1 MFKKIKN
8 IFKLNSKKRWFIVS
22 ALSFLSLLFVSL
34 GSVFLL
40 NNSKTSNIY
49 QNGANIT
56 YTISDSAGEI
66 TDKNRLE
73 ENKDDLIKR
82 LELLYPQ
89 SNYQALIPFIESGTN
104 NSLISNQSLI
114 SVDVTKIYTNE
125 ELLTLKE
132 LITKKTQYSIIEFK
146 NSKQEFIPF
155 NLNNPNFIK
164 LEDIFKDAQ
173 INQNKISLISNGKY
187 PSLFVNGSEYLIIK
201 NVNNLIKEINDNP
214 NLYNSFTSTAPDG
227 DNQSLFK
234 FLFYIQP
241 SGQETEKPIN
251 GILKTKQQGGINSI
265 DYLVSI
271 NKADAYINLDN
282 NSSFALGFEKYLPDQ
297 SSKFYNETYYDL
309 KHSVKAVNYK
319 IISSSFLT
327 ARNGTDVFLF
337 LLIAA
342 GVILSLVAIFLLV
355 NYGLLGFLNIISTA
369 LLIFLTLL
377 MISVFRG
384 DYDPLSILLILAS
397 SIFSLVLNFGF
408 FERIKKEIKNGIKA
422 DKAIFKANKLFFK
435 SSFLTQIIQIVLSL
449 IIFFITPPNLQ
460 IFSGV
465 LLIQSLFSFFISFV
479 GLRWCI
485 RLLAKT
491 VSFENL
497 KPWFIGIWT
506 SPKKLIDIQ
515 ETNEIRISRKNSNP
529 FSRFTV
535 EKNYLKYSKATLI
548 GTIVLLFMSLT
559 SFMIFGLVNQSAL
572 SSFNLSNVDRD
583 RTVLIF
589 NKGNDKPLSR
599 TDAEYVINQ
608 IHESKQFDPN
618 TLEIRRE
625 SANTD
630 GNQFIVFATVN
641 KLPNDLKEFALVLG
655 TQGIEFYR
663 YLLPD
668 SNIQQS
674 LLDSIYIGLASIG
687 VMTVFIL
694 IRYKYPSALSVF
706 LSMIIGIPFFILSF
720 TLLQIPIDIMISPI
734 IIIASIWFIINLCIV
749 INRINEKIKTR
760 NINILEKVDLKKIAV
775 DSIRDKIRELIKIN
789 LLFIFVLLI
798 ATIFVGVL
806 SWTVTIPLILFAL
819 LSFAISIY
827 VLPLIYVQIENFKI
841 QRKRKRI
848 ENNFWDV
855 EVVKEQVFISF
866 NDIK

>member
-1 MFKKIKN
+1 MFKKLKS

-22 ALSFLSLLFVSL
+22 ILSFLSLLFVSL

-56 YTISDSAGEI
+56 YTISDSSGEI

-89 SNYQALIPFIESGTN
+89 SNYQALIPYIESGTN
-104 NSLISNQSLI
+104 NSLIANQSLI
-114 SVDVTKIYTNE
+114 SVDVTKINTND

-146 NSKQEFIPF
+146 NSKQEYIPF
-155 NLNNPNFIK
+155 DLKNPNFIK

-187 PSLFVNGSEYLIIK
+187 PSLFANGSEYLIIK
-201 NVNNLIKEINDNP
+201 NINNLIKEINENQ

-227 DNQSLFK
+227 ANQNLFK

-251 GILKTKQQGGINSI
+251 GILKTKQQGEINSI

-297 SSKFYNETYYDL
+297 SSKFYNETFYDL
-309 KHSVKAVNYK
+309 KHSVKAINYK

-327 ARNGTDVFLF
+327 AKNGTNVFLF

-342 GVILSLVAIFLLV
+342 GVILTLVAIFLLV

-397 SIFSLVLNFGF
+397 SIFSLVFNFGF

-435 SSFLTQIIQIVLSL
+435 SSFLTQIIQIILSL
-449 IIFFITPPNLQ
+449 VIFFITPPNLQ

-506 SPKKLIDIQ
+506 SPKKLVNIQ

-529 FSRFTV
+529 LSRITV
-535 EKNYLKYSKATLI
+535 EKNYLKYSKGTLI
-548 GTIVLLFMSLT
+548 GTIALLFISLIA
-559 SFMIFGLVNQSAL
+559 FMTFGLINSSAL

-599 TDAEYVINQ
+599 TDADYVINQ
-608 IHESKQFDPN
+608 INESKKFDSN
-618 TLEIRRE
+618 TLEIRKE

-630 GNQFIVFATVN
+630 GNQFIVFASVN
-641 KLPNDLKEFALVLG
+641 NLPNDLKDFALVLA

-663 YLLPD
+663 YILPD

-674 LLDSIYIGLASIG
+674 ILDSIYIGLAAIG

-720 TLLQIPIDIMISPI
+720 ILFQIPINMMFSPI
-734 IIIASIWFIINLCIV
+734 IIIASIWFIINLCTI
-749 INRINEKIKTR
+749 INRINEKIKTK

-789 LLFIFVLLI
+789 LLFIFVFLI
-798 ATIFVGVL
+798 ATVFVGVL
-806 SWTVTIPLILFAL
+806 SWTVTIPLIMFAL
-819 LSFAISIY
+819 LSFAISVY
-827 VLPLIYVQIENFKI
+827 VLPFIYVQIENFKI
-841 QRKRKRI
+841 KRKRKRI
-848 ENNFWDV
+848 ETNFWDV